1 MTFKGSKGSED
12 AKLYIYVGK
21 CSGKWCI
28 FNITQDNGIVDEDT
42 GLKTSENLI
51 AQSKT
56 ATEKDPQRFFCFA
69 IKPIWWDAVFLLN
82 RN

>member
-1 MTFKGSKGSED
+1 MQALIEYSWASED

-42 GLKTSENLI
+42 GLKTSEN
-51 AQSKT
+51 
-56 ATEKDPQRFFCFA
+56 
-69 IKPIWWDAVFLLN
+69 
-82 RN
+82 